1 MSKTFDELF
10 NEFFKKNKVK
20 PEQKIQDEFKNEA
33 MDLLNMLTGNLAN
46 NNIDEDI
53 EKHFDENLGKP
64 DSIEF
69 YNEGDVFFEKRTW
82 YTDKGNLVKLI
93 VSDEPN
99 LPPQEEKE
107 RDLETELNN
116 ALENEEY
123 EKAAIIRDL
132 IKKRKKN

>member
-10 NEFFKKNKVK
+10 NEFFKKNKVN
-20 PEQKIQDEFKNEA
+20 PEQNIQDELKNEA
-33 MDLLNMLTGNLAN
+33 MELLNMLTGNITT
-46 NNIDEDI
+46 NIDEAM
-53 EKHFDENLGKP
+53 EQQFDENLGKP

-93 VSDEPN
+93 ISDEPN

>member
-1 MSKTFDELF
+1 MAKTFDELF
-10 NEFFKKNKVK
+10 NEFFKKNNIK
-20 PEQKIQDEFKNEA
+20 PEQEINDDFKNHA
-33 MDLLNMLTGNLAN
+33 MNLLSMLNGQMDNS
-46 NNIDEDI
+46 IDEDA
-53 EKHFDENLGKP
+53 EKEIDNQLGKP

-93 VSDEPN
+93 VTDEPN
-99 LPPQEEKE
+99 IPRQEEKP
-107 RDLETELNN
+107 RDLAVELSN

-132 IKKRKKN
+132 INKRKKN

>member
-20 PEQKIQDEFKNEA
+20 PEQNIQDEFKNEA
-33 MDLLNMLTGNLAN
+33 MELLNMLTGNLDS

-69 YNEGDVFFEKRTW
+69 YNEGDLFFEKRTW
-82 YTDKGNLVKLI
+82 HTDKGNLVKLI
-93 VSDEPN
+93 VTDEPN
-99 LPPQEEKE
+99 LPPQAEKE
-107 RDLETELNN
+107 RDLDTELNN
-116 ALENEEY
+116 ALKNEEY

-132 IKKRKKN
+132 INKRKKD